1 MSQEATILEHH
12 FKLDNRKT
20 AKQADTGMNTLER
33 VNPLA
38 LSSKRNL
45 TQRIRDLF
53 SKVSKSLE
61 GDQEYHKYLG
71 M

>member
-1 MSQEATILEHH
+1 MSQEATTLEHH

-33 VNPLA
+33 VNALA

-53 SKVSKSLE
+53 SKLSKSLE